1 MVEPTSSQKRR
12 DYSIL
17 LVFLV
22 VLGIVLV
29 ATTIR
34 APFTIDEANY
44 LVTVTGL
51 RAGTLFVPG
60 TEGLTPS
67 KELFWFDP
75 EAFGRVASRTPV
87 VSVAPPLYAPIAL
100 PFSYLG
106 WRGLVFLNTL
116 SYLLTAFL
124 VFALVRRYAVER
136 QTPWIAVSIALFGG
150 YAIEYSQGLWPHM
163 LSVFLV
169 MSAVYVAS
177 RVWDGGSPRI
187 AVVCGLLMGVA
198 TGIREQNIILAG
210 LLGITM
216 LLLAERKLL
225 SSFWYAIGISLP
237 LVIIATFHFF
247 RQGVWHPFP
256 KAVAFS
262 GMLSQNV
269 SSSSTAS
276 PFRIFWARV
285 VDFTAYPAISDSFQS
300 LFYERDPASGVVLV
314 GGIVKKA
321 LIQSCPWVAL
331 VLVIL
336 ILAWVKRYPDSKVV
350 KKNLRALSLLVLP
363 LLVILT
369 LVGGGRTDGLSYNQR
384 YFLEIIPLMA
394 ITLALALDGLALSLT
409 SLIVGLIG
417 SGALFALTLMLP
429 SRTLYEMALLRIPLL
444 LAALLLVAWFIR
456 SKGGMRLILPILI
469 GLCVGWGFFVHVFD
483 DLAASRVRRGKNAAQ
498 LAVLESVIPDHSAL
512 FAYWGSRDI
521 AGPLQLTRD
530 VVILDAG
537 ADEGADAARL
547 TRELRLQNRRVFVMT
562 DVFPEKVLE
571 EIAGK
576 DSLALV
582 SNQTIG
588 IDEVI
593 KRSEDK
599 PTKVNSPGL

>member
-1 MVEPTSSQKRR
+1 M
-12 DYSIL
+12 
-17 LVFLV
+17 
-22 VLGIVLV
+22 
-29 ATTIR
+29 
-34 APFTIDEANY
+34 
-44 LVTVTGL
+44 
-51 RAGTLFVPG
+51 
-60 TEGLTPS
+60 
-67 KELFWFDP
+67 
-75 EAFGRVASRTPV
+75 
-87 VSVAPPLYAPIAL
+87 
-100 PFSYLG
+100 
-106 WRGLVFLNTL
+106 FLNTL

-136 QTPWIAVSIALFGG
+136 QTPWIAAAITLFGG
-150 YAIEYSQGLWPHM
+150 YAIEYSQGIWPHM

-177 RVWDGGSPRI
+177 RVWGGGSPRI
-187 AVVCGLLMGVA
+187 AIVCGLLMGAA

-210 LLGITM
+210 LLGIAI

-225 SSFWYAIGISLP
+225 SSFWYACGAALSLA
-237 LVIIATFHFF
+237 IIATFHFF

-256 KAVAFS
+256 KVVAFS

-269 SSSSTAS
+269 SSSSTPS
-276 PFRIFWARV
+276 PFRVFWARV
-285 VDFTAYPAISDSFQS
+285 IDFSAYPAISDSFQS
-300 LFYERDPASGVVLV
+300 LFYKTDPVSGFVLV

-321 LIQSCPWVAL
+321 LIQSSPWVAL
-331 VLVIL
+331 ALVIL
-336 ILAWVKRYPDSKVV
+336 ILVWLKRYPDSKDV

-384 YFLEIIPLMA
+384 YFLELIPLMA
-394 ITLALALDGLALSLT
+394 ITLALALDGLALSMFLLT
-409 SLIVGLIG
+409 IGFIG
-417 SGALFALTLMLP
+417 SGVLFALSLMLP
-429 SRTLYEMALLRIPLL
+429 TRTLYEVALLRIPLL
-444 LAALLLVAWFIR
+444 LAMLLLVVWFVR
-456 SKGGMRLILPILI
+456 SKRGMHLILPILI
-469 GLCVGWGFFVHVFD
+469 GLCVGWGLFVHVFD

-537 ADEGADAARL
+537 ADEGADAARV
-547 TRELRLQNRRVFVMT
+547 THELQLQNRRVFVLT
-562 DVFPEKVLE
+562 DVFPHKVLE
-571 EIAGK
+571 AIAGK
-576 DSLALV
+576 DSLSQV

-593 KRSEDK
+593 KRSADK
-599 PTKVNSPGL
+599 PAKVNSPGL